1 MTWVLNDSSKALLK
15 LVVASLVV
23 RMHKMLDSMPAVH
36 WVVSLSKTQ
45 DLTSEL
51 LQNLVHE

>member
-36 WVVSLSKTQ
+36 WVISLSKTQ